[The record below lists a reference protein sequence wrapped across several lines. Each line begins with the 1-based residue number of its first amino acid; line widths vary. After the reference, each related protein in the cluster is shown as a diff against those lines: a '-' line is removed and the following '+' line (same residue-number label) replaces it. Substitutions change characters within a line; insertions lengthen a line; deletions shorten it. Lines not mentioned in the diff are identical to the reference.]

1 FTLRHP
7 FDRRCQTSLSGF
19 FTLGFGDPFHV
30 LLLVAVTETL
40 EDSLGLSIL
49 FQYRHQL
56 GGNDQFFPL
65 LGLWFGGRPGPSF
78 VEPDRFFDK
87 ADQHFVLWKIRN
99 GGDSAELPH
108 SLVLFV
114 SGHPA
119 FWED

>member
-1 FTLRHP
+1 MPELAGAGNGVEAP
-7 FDRRCQTSLSGF
+7 CALS
-19 FTLGFGDPFHV
+19 
-30 LLLVAVTETL
+30 AV
-40 EDSLGLSIL
+40 DVVGV
-49 FQYRHQL
+49 Q
-56 GGNDQFFPL
+56 
-65 LGLWFGGRPGPSF
+65 
-78 VEPDRFFDK
+78 EPADAVFASCH